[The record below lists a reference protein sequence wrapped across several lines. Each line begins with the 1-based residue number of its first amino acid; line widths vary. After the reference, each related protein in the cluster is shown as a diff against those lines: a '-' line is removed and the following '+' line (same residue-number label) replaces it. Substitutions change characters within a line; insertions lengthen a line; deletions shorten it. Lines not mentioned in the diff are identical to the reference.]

1 MTLALAALFLIAG
14 QYLTVQAVRVAGI
27 AATAP
32 FRYTIIV
39 WSLILG
45 WAVFG
50 FIPDSPAFIGIVLIA
65 GSGLYTILES
75 TLKQRQRRW
84 YRHGSSQP

>member
-1 MTLALAALFLIAG
+1 MVSSHPDSTPAP
-14 QYLTVQAVRVAGI
+14 LTTTAVRFAGI

-32 FRYTIIV
+32 FRYTIIA

-45 WAVFG
+45 WTVFG
-50 FIPDSPAFIGIVLIA
+50 FIPDSLAFIGIVLVA

-84 YRHGSSQP
+84 FRRGSSQP